1 MVKKDKETEL
11 DPVLAMQEARGNLQV
26 LLGCL
31 LASSSEEIVKLAEQ
45 GVKDNIAVIIAKTK
59 LIAK

>member
-11 DPVLAMQEARGNLQV
+11 DPVMAMQEARGNLQV

-45 GVKDNIAVIIAKTK
+45 GVRDNIAVIIAKTK
-59 LIAK
+59 LLAK